1 LDNGLASPTHT
12 HTHDYYSIVISGTVT
27 NPFEG
32 EEDPPEMGPG
42 DAWCVPGGAVH
53 RIACVS
59 EEPCLFHTHG
69 DALWDLQLVGKPDD
83 APGEGG

>member
-1 LDNGLASPTHT
+1 MDNGLASPTHT

-32 EEDPPEMGPG
+32 EDHAPEMGPG
-42 DAWCVPGGAVH
+42 DAWRVPGGAVH

-69 DALWDLQLVGKPDD
+69 DALWDLQLVGKPAD